1 MLSAKPPSPLR
12 LFIFFAR
19 ISAVTLGGGYVLV
32 PVIARGLER
41 KGWMDEKDFFS
52 LFGAAQSLP
61 GPIGLNAALFAGRA
75 LAGLPGLFAS
85 ALGVLV
91 PPFAA
96 ILLVSEVIGVVAAQ
110 KQARAFLD
118 GAFAV
123 VPGLVAALLWRM
135 VKTREWNIPR
145 IALALAAAVAMI
157 LAPVWAPAIF
167 FAAAAVGWFVESP
180 GMKA

>member
-1 MLSAKPPSPLR
+1 MQASKPPSPWR
-12 LFIFFAR
+12 LFLFFAR

-41 KGWMDEKDFFS
+41 KGWMEEKDFFT

-61 GPIGLNAALFAGRA
+61 GPIGLNAALFTGRA
-75 LAGLPGLFAS
+75 LAGLPGLFLS
-85 ALGVLV
+85 ALGILV

-96 ILLVSEVIGVVAAQ
+96 ILLVSEVIGVLAAQ

-135 VKTREWNIPR
+135 IKTRGWNPGR
-145 IALALAAAVAMI
+145 IVLALAAAAAMI
-157 LAPVWAPAIF
+157 LVPAWAPAFF
-167 FAAAAVGWFVESP
+167 FAAAAVGWFVEGP
-180 GMKA
+180 GIKA